1 MSDELDIRS
10 GGAVHVDTAS
20 LRAARDTASALAE
33 RVREARRGLQH
44 AARCVAGLT
53 SAEGRSALWGA
64 DATLARGALAA
75 EHLAG
80 RLEGLARDLGAA
92 ADLYEIV
99 ELEARLM
106 LATAAGNA
114 IERAAI
120 EERVLALGRDRW
132 GWAGGVSPV
141 LTFGLARAAREP
153 ESAGGLAA
161 QAHLGGW
168 LLGGPMGAASAGASV
183 ALLSG
188 AAWLLNA
195 GHRSARPGTPRIPS
209 ASSPGGP
216 APAGPPPILGRSPAL
231 GPPPPIAGAPAAPTG
246 PPPVVSPV
254 RARAEVRAPAG
265 LAGAAARI
273 PGGADSRVRVE
284 RYDMPDGSREWAVY
298 ITGTQEFGAIVPRS
312 AGDPFDMASNLQ
324 LYAGQGSASY
334 DAVVEAMRQSGVA
347 PGEPV
352 HALAHSQGALI
363 GQALATAGEF
373 DVRTVVAFGSPTPST
388 VASNVL
394 SVDVR
399 HTDDIVAALAGPPR
413 AEPIGAPGSMVVQ
426 RLADPLPGPH
436 DLGIPA
442 HHMQAYIETAG
453 LIDASP
459 DPRAAR
465 LSELWSE
472 LGTAER
478 VTSTEYSA
486 RRQGSF
492 SPRAGAAG

>member
-1 MSDELDIRS
+1 VSDELDIRS

-20 LRAARDTASALAE
+20 LRGARDTASALAE
-33 RVREARRGLQH
+33 RVRETRRALQH
-44 AARCVAGLT
+44 AARCVADLT
-53 SAEGRSALWGA
+53 GGEGRSALWGA
-64 DATLARGALAA
+64 DATLTRGALAA

-80 RLEGLARDLGAA
+80 RLEGLAHDLGAA
-92 ADLYEIV
+92 ADLYELV

-106 LATAAGNA
+106 LATAAGA
-114 IERAAI
+114 VIERAAI
-120 EERVLALGRDRW
+120 EERVLALGRERW

-141 LTFGLARAAREP
+141 LTFGLARAAREH
-153 ESAGGLAA
+153 ESSGALAA

-168 LLGGPMGAASAGASV
+168 LLGGPMGAATAGASV
-183 ALLSG
+183 ALLAG
-188 AAWLLNA
+188 GAWLLNA
-195 GHRSARPGTPRIPS
+195 GHRSARPGTPRISPP
-209 ASSPGGP
+209 SSPGGP
-216 APAGPPPILGRSPAL
+216 APAGPPPILGRSPAP
-231 GPPPPIAGAPAAPTG
+231 GSPPPFAGAPAAPTA
-246 PPPVVSPV
+246 PPPVVSPI
-254 RARAEVRAPAG
+254 RTRSAARAPEG
-265 LAGAAARI
+265 LAAAAARI
-273 PGGADSRVRVE
+273 PGGAASRVRVE
-284 RYDMPDGSREWAVY
+284 RYDMRDGSRQWAVY
-298 ITGTQEFGAIVPRS
+298 ITGTQEFGALAPRS
-312 AGDPFDMASNLQ
+312 VGDPFDMASNLQ

-334 DAVVEAMRQSGVA
+334 DAVVEAMRLSGVG

-352 HALAHSQGALI
+352 HTLAHSQGALI

-388 VASNVL
+388 VASDVL

-399 HTDDIVAALAGPPR
+399 HTDDVVAALAGPPR

-442 HHMQAYIETAG
+442 HHMQAYVETAG

-465 LSELWSE
+465 LSELWTE

-486 RRQGSF
+486 RRQGAV
-492 SPRAGAAG
+492 SPRAGAGG